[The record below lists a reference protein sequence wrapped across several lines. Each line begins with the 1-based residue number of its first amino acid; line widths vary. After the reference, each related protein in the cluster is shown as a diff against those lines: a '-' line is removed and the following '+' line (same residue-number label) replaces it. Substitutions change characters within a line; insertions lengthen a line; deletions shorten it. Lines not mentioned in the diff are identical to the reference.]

1 MITEGAVKNEQ
12 SRDTD
17 NNGHKTQNK
26 DKQNRSWKYDFVL
39 KYLSI
44 RVVLDKISR
53 TRLQTWRHSRIDF
66 KFVRDSIVYFRNNY
80 HTGLLE

>member
-26 DKQNRSWKYDFVL
+26 DKQNRSWKY
-39 KYLSI
+39 
-44 RVVLDKISR
+44 
-53 TRLQTWRHSRIDF
+53 
-66 KFVRDSIVYFRNNY
+66 
-80 HTGLLE
+80 